1 MPPYWWHIFCS
12 EEGNQAAA
20 KQTFDFTRA
29 YIEKSRSCEATTGA
43 KREDFEMKEEG
54 NQAVNRLTNR
64 QKRKLKAY
72 IRAYTARFIALC
84 IVLALFTGGFLI
96 VRAVVRRVTGDEKA
110 METMLDKKFAKKEKR
125 VYERP
130 EFTVNLLPPNPYSR
144 PGEDLPEVKAVF
156 VHYTANPG
164 TDAAQ
169 NRSYFA
175 NLAKTGET
183 SASAHFVIGYE
194 GEIIQCVP
202 LWEIAYAV
210 KGRNFDSV
218 SIECCYLEESGEFT
232 QETYDSLI
240 RLTAWLLGKY
250 ELDTDAVKRHYDE
263 GGKNCPKYY
272 VEHEEAWAG
281 LVRDIG
287 QYIEDNGTYE
297 KPEEEK

>member
-1 MPPYWWHIFCS
+1 VF
-12 EEGNQAAA
+12 Q
-20 KQTFDFTRA
+20 
-29 YIEKSRSCEATTGA
+29 
-43 KREDFEMKEEG
+43 
-54 NQAVNRLTNR
+54 RLTKK
-64 QKRKLKAY
+64 QKRRIKAY
-72 IRAYTARFIALC
+72 IRVYAARFVALC
-84 IVLALFTGGFLI
+84 IVIALFLGGFLLVRTI
-96 VRAVVRRVTGDEKA
+96 VRKVTGDEKA
-110 METMLDKKFAKKEKR
+110 METVLDVKLAKKVKR

-130 EFTVNLLPPNPYSR
+130 ELDVQLLPPNPNSR
-144 PGEDLPEVKAVF
+144 PGDNLPEVNAVF

-175 NLAKTGET
+175 NLAQTKET
-183 SASAHFVIGYE
+183 SASAHFIIGYE

-210 KGRNFDSV
+210 KGRNYDSV
-218 SIECCYLEESGEFT
+218 SIECCYLNENGEFT

-263 GGKNCPKYY
+263 GGKNCPKFY
-272 VEHEEAWAG
+272 VENEEQWKN
-281 LVRDIG
+281 LVQDIG

-297 KPEEEK
+297 KPETDEEVK

>member
-1 MPPYWWHIFCS
+1 M
-12 EEGNQAAA
+12 
-20 KQTFDFTRA
+20 
-29 YIEKSRSCEATTGA
+29 TG
-43 KREDFEMKEEG
+43 
-54 NQAVNRLTNR
+54 R

-84 IVLALFTGGFLI
+84 IVIALFTGGFLL
-96 VRAVVRRVTGDEKA
+96 VRAVVRRVTGNKKA
-110 METMLDKKFAKKEKR
+110 METMLDRKLEKKEKR

-130 EFTVNLLPPNPYSR
+130 EFAVDLLPPNPYSR
-144 PGEDLPEVKAVF
+144 PGEDLPKVTSVF
-156 VHYTANPG
+156 IHYTANPG
-164 TDAAQ
+164 TNAAQ

-194 GEIIQCVP
+194 GEILQCIP

-218 SIECCYLEESGEFT
+218 SIECCYLEENGKFT
-232 QETYDSLI
+232 QETYDSLV

-250 ELDTDAVKRHYDE
+250 ELSTDAIMRHYDE

-272 VEHEEAWAG
+272 VENEEAWND

-297 KPEEEK
+297 APARQQGSEEVE

>member
-1 MPPYWWHIFCS
+1 MF
-12 EEGNQAAA
+12 QR
-20 KQTFDFTRA
+20 FT
-29 YIEKSRSCEATTGA
+29 K
-43 KREDFEMKEEG
+43 
-54 NQAVNRLTNR
+54 R
-64 QKRKLKAY
+64 QKRRIKAH
-72 IRAYTARFIALC
+72 IRVYAARFVALC
-84 IVLALFTGGFLI
+84 IVTALFLGGFLLVRTI
-96 VRAVVRRVTGDEKA
+96 VRKVTGDV
-110 METMLDKKFAKKEKR
+110 KR
-125 VYERP
+125 VYEKP
-130 EFTVNLLPPNPYSR
+130 EFAVNLLPPNPYSR
-144 PGEDLPEVKAVF
+144 PGEDLPEVNAIF

-175 NLAKTGET
+175 NLAQTGET

-210 KGRNFDSV
+210 KGRNYDSV

-232 QETYDSLI
+232 QATYDSLI

-272 VEHEEAWAG
+272 VEYEEAWTR

-297 KPEEEK
+297 KPEEGK

>member
-1 MPPYWWHIFCS
+1 
-12 EEGNQAAA
+12 
-20 KQTFDFTRA
+20 
-29 YIEKSRSCEATTGA
+29 
-43 KREDFEMKEEG
+43 MKKEG
-54 NQAVNRLTNR
+54 NQAVKRLTKR

-84 IVLALFTGGFLI
+84 IVLVLFSGGFLI
-96 VRAVVRRVTGDEKA
+96 VRAIVRHVTGDETA
-110 METMLDKKFAKKEKR
+110 METMLDDKFRKKEKR
-125 VYERP
+125 VYEKP
-130 EFTVNLLPPNPYSR
+130 ELTEDFLPPNPYSR
-144 PGEDLPEVKAVF
+144 PGEDLPGVKNIF
-156 VHYTANPG
+156 IHYTANPG

-175 NLAKTGET
+175 NLAQTGET

-194 GEIIQCVP
+194 GEIVQCVP
-202 LWEIAYAV
+202 LEEIAYAV
-210 KGRNFDSV
+210 KGRNYDSV

-232 QETYDSLI
+232 EATYDSLM

-272 VEHEEAWAG
+272 VENESEWQR

-297 KPEEEK
+297 KPEAPEEVE